1 MTATKVPTDGSVR
14 RFGKRLGDA
23 ICAVDAWIDV
33 VDCDERVRVNALPA
47 LHKRLVELRRDLDV
61 VIDRLGVKVNEIARV
76 HGDDGRLTIP
86 RVGTV
91 EATFPGKRTVWSGH
105 GTILHSIAARAVDKA
120 RWDPDTGALRD
131 EPMPPAVLAAFV
143 AEEVAACA
151 GLLNSSATWRK
162 GELEKRGIDPAE
174 FTDRVGESRPG
185 VRWAG

>member
-91 EATFPGKRTVWSGH
+91 EATFPGKRTVWSRH
-105 GTILHSIAARAVDKA
+105 GTILSRLAARAADKS
-120 RWDPDTGALRD
+120 RFDPATGAVRD
-131 EPMPPAVLAAFV
+131 DPMPPTVLAQYV

-151 GLLNSSATWRK
+151 GLLNDSTTWRK